1 MVRWASNGR
10 LLPFNPGKMNKQ
22 NAKTWAERLI
32 TPWSVDSPNGYPD
45 LRSDQAQTRRENG
58 KRVLQEIRQA
68 SDSGIDR
75 IALEPGE
82 YLFSGELGRHPM
94 LDGLRNLEIVANGVT
109 FWFEPPMVHGLF
121 FRSSEN
127 VTVHGL
133 TLDFALPCWYQ
144 AKIASIDKSGR
155 AVFAEVVPGYAPV
168 NFKGEAESSGER
180 ATMFYRKDGSFINH
194 RHTPSRWKL
203 LEDGKTLH
211 CLLDRFGIPEELEVG
226 DYIVGSLRMG
236 MALGSVGCANMKFK
250 GVKIFSSPGCALWEG
265 GSFSG
270 LPEHLSAYKPDC
282 GNELP
287 VIPTTGPNLYH
298 KVRATRKSGTN
309 RLHAFGADIFH
320 MAGSDRGPVIDACE
334 LAYGSDDTLN
344 IHGNFGR
351 VVHAMDNT
359 HVYLQGE
366 YAAGDE
372 LEFRDDASLALLG
385 IARVVRAEKVF
396 AGPVVIINES
406 YSATADY
413 LVELDREIE
422 PCPLTLVVMD
432 GKQANE
438 GFVVRNCW
446 FHDDFQR
453 TLINGS
459 PGGLIENNIFEN
471 LGYGICV
478 QFETWGPWMEG
489 PFASDLVIRGNQFIR
504 CAPEENV
511 IAVQM
516 FPASAD
522 TSWDAM
528 PVKNLTVSGNSF
540 DAFSGFPLK
549 ISNVEN
555 LHIKDNRI
563 HANSC
568 RLPPARADWEELR
581 DTSCKWRNGSVSL
594 ARRWIDLENC
604 RNVSLHGNNFIT

>member
-1 MVRWASNGR
+1 
-10 LLPFNPGKMNKQ
+10 MNKQ

-32 TPWSVDSPNGYPD
+32 TPWSVDLPNGYPELSPD
-45 LRSDQAQTRRENG
+45 EARMRREKG
-58 KRVLQEIRQA
+58 ERALQEIRQA
-68 SDSGIDR
+68 FDSGIDR
-75 IALEPGE
+75 ITLEPGE
-82 YLFSGELGRHPM
+82 YLFSGELGRHPI

-121 FRSSEN
+121 FRSCEN

-133 TLDFALPCWYQ
+133 TLDFSVPCWYQ
-144 AKIASIDKSGR
+144 AQVVSIDKPDK
-155 AVFAEVVPGYAPV
+155 AVFAELVPGYAPV
-168 NFKGEAESSGER
+168 NFKGEPESSGER
-180 ATMFYRKDGSFINH
+180 AIMFYRKDGEFINH

-211 CLLDRFGIPEELEVG
+211 CLLDRFGIPDDLEAG
-226 DYIVGSLRMG
+226 DYLVGSLRMG
-236 MALGSVGCANMKFK
+236 MALGSVGCANMKFE
-250 GVKIFSSPGCALWEG
+250 GVNIFSSPGCALWEG

-270 LPEHLSAYKPDC
+270 LPEHLSDYKPEC
-282 GNELP
+282 GNEFP
-287 VIPTTGPNLYH
+287 EISTTGANLYD
-298 KVRATRKSGTN
+298 KVRATRKPGTN

-351 VVHAMDNT
+351 VIHKTNKT
-359 HVYLQGE
+359 HVHLQGE
-366 YAAGDE
+366 YVAGDM
-372 LEFRDDASLALLG
+372 LEFWEGSSLELLG
-385 IARVVRAEKVF
+385 EARVVHVEKV
-396 AGPVVIINES
+396 ADGPSERINDS
-406 YSATADY
+406 YSATTDY
-413 LVELDREIE
+413 LVELDREIDL
-422 PCPLTLVVMD
+422 CPLALVVMD
-432 GKQANE
+432 GKQGNE

-489 PFASDLVIRGNQFIR
+489 PFARDLVIRCNQFIR

-516 FPASAD
+516 FPASTD
-522 TSWDAM
+522 TLWEAT
-528 PVKNLTVSGNSF
+528 PVKNLTVERNCI

-549 ISNVEN
+549 ISNVEDLIIRRN
-555 LHIKDNRI
+555 LI
-563 HANSC
+563 HANAHRISAT
-568 RLPPARADWEELR
+568 RPDWQELR
-581 DTSCKWRNGSVSL
+581 DPSCAWSNGSVSP
-594 ARRWIDLENC
+594 ARSWIDLENC
-604 RNVSLHGNNFIT
+604 RSVSVYGNTFTTDHSDGALNNKCS